1 MEYFNII
8 GAIQTYCDARG
19 IVFIWQYNEF
29 YTNIE
34 ASQKYE
40 NGQKILV
47 IDLRPT
53 PVLSGF
59 KIAGITYSGLFM
71 LGLKFDPDG
80 RQASLDEKAIQK
92 YQRRLKELSQLSAEI
107 MADFSCMNELAVT
120 PGQMNYLI
128 NTFDSNI
135 DFVVYQN
142 ATFEQ

>member
-8 GAIQTYCDARG
+8 GALQDYCDARG
-19 IVFIWQYNEF
+19 IAFIWQYNEF

-34 ASQKYE
+34 ATQKYE

-53 PVLSGF
+53 PVLSGL

-71 LGLKFDPDG
+71 VGLKFDPDG
-80 RQASLDEKAIQK
+80 RPASLDEKAYQK
-92 YQRRLKELSQLSAEI
+92 YTRRLKELSQFSAGI
-107 MADFSCMNELAVT
+107 MADFACMNELAVT

-135 DFVVYQN
+135 DFVVFQN